1 MASNFKQTSIPYYVV
16 LLTVLMVI
24 GIGVAGYLYYE
35 NQKRILKEDIQDELS
50 AIADLKIAQIVN
62 WRKECIL
69 DVRMM
74 ADSPDMI
81 SKIRTFMVSPVTPG
95 LRDEILTWMVASKGQ
110 NLYSSVS
117 IVDTKGVVRLSTE
130 NNDMLGPHGKRILDE
145 AIHTGEILFSD
156 FHTGSTSKDIH
167 LDLAAPLI
175 ISEEWNTAP
184 IGVLFLRIDPKVFL
198 YPLIQA
204 WPTKSKTAETL
215 LVRREGNDVLF
226 LNELRHK
233 KNTALSLRVPI
244 SNEQLPAAWAAR
256 GQEGTIEGIDYR
268 GVPVLAVTRSVP
280 DSPWSMVAKED
291 LEELY
296 APVRQLTLV
305 ISISVIALLIAAGT
319 AAGYWLRQ
327 QRAIYFKQQYEAE
340 IERQTERKKAEEELQ
355 RLNERFTLATR
366 SAEIGVWDW
375 DVQQDQLVWD
385 DRMYALYGIRREDFT
400 GAYEAWVKG
409 LHPED
414 ALRGNEE
421 IQKALRS
428 EKEFDTEFRVVWPD
442 GQIRHIKAHALVV
455 RDENGRP
462 LRMTGVNYDITG
474 RKQAEEALRKKT
486 EDLDRSNRELE
497 QFAYVASH
505 DLQEPLRMV
514 SSYVQL
520 LARNYKGKLDQDA
533 DEFIAYAV
541 DGAARMQ
548 KMINDLLEYSRVGTR
563 GKLFAPTDTEEIL
576 KQALNNLQLAIEE
589 STAVITSDPLPAV
602 MADDVQMIQLFQ
614 NLIGN
619 AIKFRGEGPPR
630 VHVSAEQRGK
640 EWVFS
645 VHDNGIGIAPE
656 YKDRIFLI
664 FQRLHG
670 KEEYPG
676 TGIGLSVCKKIVERH
691 GGRIW
696 VESGV
701 GKGSTFF
708 FTILTEEADDHE

>member
-1 MASNFKQTSIPYYVV
+1 
-16 LLTVLMVI
+16 MVI
-24 GIGVAGYLYYE
+24 GIGVAGYLNYE
-35 NQKRILKEDIQDELS
+35 SGKKIIKEDIQDELS

-62 WRKECIL
+62 WRKERIS
-69 DVRMM
+69 DAGMM
-74 ADSPDMI
+74 AGSPVMI
-81 SKIRTFMVSPVTPG
+81 SKIRKFMVSPGTPG
-95 LRDEILTWMVASKGQ
+95 LREEILSWMVASKKQ
-110 NLYSSVS
+110 NLDSSVS
-117 IVDTKGVVRLSTE
+117 IADTEGVVRLSTE
-130 NNDMLGPHGKRILDE
+130 NDDTLGPHGKRTLDE
-145 AIHTGEILFSD
+145 AIHTGKLLFSD
-156 FHTGSTSKDIH
+156 FHTGSTLKDIH

-175 ISEEWNTAP
+175 IAEGRNTLP
-184 IGVLFLRIDPKVFL
+184 IGVLFFRIDPKVFL
-198 YPLIQA
+198 YPLIQS

-233 KNTALSLRVPI
+233 KDTALSLRLPI
-244 SNEQLPAAWAAR
+244 SKEQLPAAMAAR
-256 GQEGTIEGIDYR
+256 GQEGTFKGIDYR
-268 GVPVLAVTRSVP
+268 GVPVLAVIRAVP
-280 DSPWSMVAKED
+280 DSPWFMIAKDD
-291 LEELY
+291 LEGLY

-305 ISISVIALLIAAGT
+305 ISISVIALIIAAGT
-319 AAGYWLRQ
+319 GVGYWLRQ

-340 IERQTERKKAEEELQ
+340 IERQNERKKSEEELQ

-375 DVQQDQLVWD
+375 DVQQDQLAWD
-385 DRMYALYGIRREDFT
+385 DRMYALYGIRREDFS

-409 LHPED
+409 LHPD
-414 ALRGNEE
+414 DVVRGNEE

-428 EKEFDTEFRVVWPD
+428 EKEFDTEFRVLWPD

-455 RDENGRP
+455 RDDNGRP

-514 SSYVQL
+514 SSYMQL
-520 LARNYKGKLDQDA
+520 LARNYRGKLDQDA

-548 KMINDLLEYSRVGTR
+548 RMINDLLEYSRLGTR
-563 GKLFAPTDTEEIL
+563 GKPFAPTDTEEIL

-589 STAVITSDPLPAV
+589 STAVITHDPLPTV

-645 VHDNGIGIAPE
+645 VRDNSIGIAPE
-656 YKDRIFLI
+656 YKDRVFLI

-701 GKGSTFF
+701 GDGSTFF
-708 FTILTEEADDHE
+708 FTILTKETEDNE